1 MKESRR
7 KLLDEMEKL
16 NISAI
21 FGLYE
26 GGDDEGGITQ
36 LEGVELDAHALQSIH
51 VGNFDA
57 MVNSARAKRR
67 ITIEYSSPIFEH
79 FRGLIHQEYGSF
91 AFPGWVAGAITVI
104 APNIRYSEGYVC
116 VDNVVQD
123 AYIVSGKNPSIL
135 SSGSYFNPN

>member
-7 KLLDEMEKL
+7 KLLDEIGQL
-16 NISAI
+16 YLSAI
-21 FGLYE
+21 FGTYE
-26 GGDDEGGITQ
+26 GGDNAGGISS
-36 LEGVELDAHALQSIH
+36 LEGVEVDHDTLQSLW

-57 MVNSARAKRR
+57 VINSSRVVRR
-67 ITIEYSSPIFEH
+67 TVFNGDSPIFQH
-79 FRGLIHQEYGSF
+79 FRDLIHQEYGNF
-91 AFPGWVAGAITVI
+91 TFPGWVAGAITVI

-135 SSGSYFNPN
+135 SSSTYFNPN